1 LAVRVFAYITR
12 FRAGTW
18 LGLLAGLAACQA
30 QPEATGGQAGAVH
43 PPTGHFVGTLEVS
56 GQPALRAALEVRH
69 PRPGRYDAELVV
81 ATAPSLSFVADTLSF
96 EQNTLHLT
104 RPGRP
109 SEKLTLTQQGDF
121 WRGTLAVDSASYP
134 ALLLRRGPAEP
145 AVYRVRRDE
154 IAGPT
159 GTALLFSPADETL
172 PGIAMAV
179 FPTPG
184 TASQAPSWA
193 DALAREGYT
202 VLLLPAADTL
212 TSPHVAAALTYL
224 HRTPGVDT
232 ARIGAWAAGTR
243 APLLAMMLTEP
254 NLGSPRPAFVIVQGA
269 PFPTAASRPTWRTL
283 ARTQKVLGLYEA
295 TDAPTVRTANGL
307 RVALAN
313 PQARVLR
320 GQGSGLVESVVGWL
334 RELRAAR

>member
-1 LAVRVFAYITR
+1 
-12 FRAGTW
+12 
-18 LGLLAGLAACQA
+18 
-30 QPEATGGQAGAVH
+30 
-43 PPTGHFVGTLEVS
+43 
-56 GQPALRAALEVRH
+56 
-69 PRPGRYDAELVV
+69 
-81 ATAPSLSFVADTLSF
+81 VADTLAF
-96 EQNTLHLT
+96 EQNTLHLV

-109 SEKLTLTQQGDF
+109 GEKLTLTQQGDF

-145 AVYRVRRDE
+145 AVYRVQRDE
-154 IAGPT
+154 IAGPS
-159 GTALLFSPADETL
+159 GQALLFSPADETL

-179 FPTPG
+179 FPTSD
-184 TASQAPSWA
+184 TAPKAPSWA

-212 TSPHVAAALTYL
+212 APAHLAAALTYL

-243 APLLAMMLTEP
+243 APLLATMLTEP
-254 NLGSPRPAFVIVQGA
+254 NLGGPRPAIVIAQGA
-269 PFPTAASRPTWRTL
+269 PFPTAAMRPTWRTL
-283 ARTQKVLGLYEA
+283 ARTEKVLGLYEA

-307 RVALAN
+307 RTALAN

-320 GQGSGLVESVVGWL
+320 GQGSGLVEAVVGWL

>member
-1 LAVRVFAYITR
+1 V
-12 FRAGTW
+12 
-18 LGLLAGLAACQA
+18 
-30 QPEATGGQAGAVH
+30 P
-43 PPTGHFVGTLEVS
+43 

-69 PRPGRYDAELVV
+69 PRPGHYDAELVV
-81 ATAPSLSFVADTLSF
+81 ATAPSLSFVADTLAF

-104 RPGRP
+104 RPGQP
-109 SEKLTLTQQGDF
+109 GEKLTLTQQGDF
-121 WRGTLAVDSASYP
+121 WRGTLAVDSVSYP

-145 AVYRVRRDE
+145 AVYRVQRDE
-154 IAGPT
+154 IAGPS
-159 GTALLFSPADETL
+159 GQALLFSPADETL

-179 FPTPG
+179 FPTPA
-184 TASQAPSWA
+184 TAPKAPGWA

-212 TSPHVAAALTYL
+212 APAHLAAALTYL

-243 APLLAMMLTEP
+243 ASLLAAMLTAP
-254 NLGSPRPAFVIVQGA
+254 NLGGPRPAFVLVQDA
-269 PFPTAASRPTWRTL
+269 PLPTAATRPTWRTL
-283 ARTQKVLGLYEA
+283 ARTERVLGFYEA

-307 RVALAN
+307 RTALAS

-320 GQGSGLVESVVGWL
+320 GQGTGLVEAVVGWL

>member
-1 LAVRVFAYITR
+1 MLVFAYTIRCR
-12 FRAGTW
+12 FGAL
-18 LGLLAGLAACQA
+18 LGLLAGLAGCQA
-30 QPEATGGQAGAVH
+30 QPEAAGGQAGAAH
-43 PPTGHFVGTLEVS
+43 PSTGHFAGTLEVP

-69 PRPGRYDAELVV
+69 PRPGHYDAELVV
-81 ATAPSLSFVADTLSF
+81 ANAPSLSFVADTLAF

-109 SEKLTLTQQGDF
+109 SETLTLTQQGDF

-154 IAGPT
+154 VAGPT
-159 GTALLFSPADETL
+159 GQALLFSPADETL

-179 FPTPG
+179 FPTPD
-184 TASQAPSWA
+184 TAPNAPSWA

-212 TSPHVAAALTYL
+212 APAHVTAALAYL

-232 ARIGAWAAGTR
+232 ARVGAWAAGTR
-243 APLLAMMLTEP
+243 APLLAAMLAQP

-269 PFPTAASRPTWRTL
+269 PLPSAASRSMWRTL
-283 ARTQKVLGLYEA
+283 ARTERVLGLYEA

-307 RVALAN
+307 RTALAS

-320 GQGSGLVESVVGWL
+320 GQGSGLVEAVVGWL
-334 RELRAAR
+334 RELQAPR

>member
-1 LAVRVFAYITR
+1 LAVRVSAYITHFR
-12 FRAGTW
+12 FGAL
-18 LGLLAGLAACQA
+18 LGLLAACQA
-30 QPEATGGQAGAVH
+30 QPEAASSQAGAVY
-43 PPTGHFVGTLEVS
+43 PPTGHFAGTLEVP

-69 PRPGRYDAELVV
+69 PRPGHYDAELVV
-81 ATAPSLSFVADTLSF
+81 ATAPSLSFVVDTLAF
-96 EQNTLHLT
+96 EQHTLHLT

-109 SEKLTLTQQGDF
+109 DEMLTLTQQGDF

-134 ALLLRRGPAEP
+134 VLLLRRGPAEP

-154 IAGPT
+154 IAGPS
-159 GTALLFSPADETL
+159 GQALLFSPADETL
-172 PGIAMAV
+172 PGVAMAV
-179 FPTPG
+179 FPTSD
-184 TASQAPSWA
+184 TAPSAPSWA

-212 TSPHVAAALTYL
+212 AATHVAAALTYL

-232 ARIGAWAAGTR
+232 ARVGAWAAGTR
-243 APLLAMMLTEP
+243 APLLAAILAEP
-254 NLGSPRPAFVIVQGA
+254 GLGSPRPAFVIVQGA
-269 PFPTAASRPTWRTL
+269 PLPNEATRPMWRTL
-283 ARTQKVLGLYEA
+283 ARTEQVLGLYEA
-295 TDAPTVRTANGL
+295 TGAPTVRTANGL

-320 GQGSGLVESVVGWL
+320 GQGAGLIEAVVGWL

>member
-1 LAVRVFAYITR
+1 MRCRSSAL
-12 FRAGTW
+12 

-30 QPEATGGQAGAVH
+30 QPEAASSQMGAAH
-43 PPTGHFVGTLEVS
+43 PPTGHFAGTLEVP

-69 PRPGRYDAELVV
+69 PQPGHYDAELVV
-81 ATAPSLSFVADTLSF
+81 ASTPGLSFVADTLAF

-109 SEKLTLTQQGDF
+109 GETLTLTQQGDF
-121 WRGTLAVDSASYP
+121 WRGTLAVDSTRYP

-159 GTALLFSPADETL
+159 GQALLFSPADETL
-172 PGIAMAV
+172 PGIALAV
-179 FPTPG
+179 FPTPN
-184 TASQAPSWA
+184 TAPTAPGWA

-212 TSPHVAAALTYL
+212 AAAHVTAALTYL

-232 ARIGAWAAGTR
+232 ARVGAWAAGTR
-243 APLLAMMLTEP
+243 APLLAAMLAEP
-254 NLGSPRPAFVIVQGA
+254 ALGGPRPAFVVVQGA
-269 PFPTAASRPTWRTL
+269 PLPTPATRLTWRTL
-283 ARTQKVLGLYEA
+283 ARTERVLGLYEA
-295 TDAPTVRTANGL
+295 TDAPTVRTANDL
-307 RVALAN
+307 RAALAN

-320 GQGSGLVESVVGWL
+320 GQGAGLVEAVVGWL
-334 RELRAAR
+334 REQQPPR